1 MRDVS
6 KNQWLISRL
15 AYPPTHEYEFSTLQP
30 KGVLAERFSIINS
43 LDTDFFN
50 VENFLDIGANK
61 GFFSQIAMHSGA
73 YVAAIEPDAQF
84 HELLSEFEG
93 ENFTLH
99 KGGFKSFAS
108 DCQFDSVWIGNTH
121 HYLERESPGYVWVL
135 KLAALIKFNGVLII
149 EGPTE
154 NSPDV
159 PADLLSRINEAVL
172 IISTSPYFTLLD
184 IVDSPTYTPG
194 RKFWRFQRITP
205 KVFNINEIK
214 PAIILKPVEIDSNN
228 NKKMAIIRSNDVIV
242 KTHYRKLDDL
252 EIMSLIISNGQ
263 SSSVGNLKGLL
274 TDRENNIIGWLEPFL
289 EEAEREIKVHFGIVD
304 RNNSI
309 SRKELLVAFLERT
322 TDLAKLGYV
331 DIDSGMSNWI
341 KYDNKLRNFDKNSC
355 WQIGSLSY
363 QNIKNAYIVFQANFE
378 LEFGIKLGDDFV
390 SALLTRNAEI
400 INKWATYERLKLMES
415 TNDLLERTP
424 TQEKIFDKIKSR
436 LKKVSFRVIKK
447 LKNLLKKSFIG
458 SRSTLQASGEHSSDE
473 VSA

>member
-15 AYPPTHEYEFSTLQP
+15 AYPPTHEYEFANLQA
-30 KGVLAERFSIINS
+30 KGVLAERFSIIKS
-43 LDTDFFN
+43 LDSDFFN

-84 HELLSEFEG
+84 HELLSDFEG

-108 DCQFDSVWIGNTH
+108 DRQFDSVWIGNTH
-121 HYLERESPGYVWVL
+121 HYLEREAPGYVWVL
-135 KLAALIKFNGVLII
+135 KLAALVKFDGVLII

-172 IISTSPYFTLLD
+172 LISTSPYFILLD

-205 KVFNINEIK
+205 KVFKIDEIK
-214 PAIILKPVEIDSNN
+214 PKIILKPVETDSNN
-228 NKKMAIIRSNDVIV
+228 NKKMAIIRSNEFIV
-242 KTHYRKLDDL
+242 KTHYRKLDDF

-274 TDRENNIIGWLEPFL
+274 TDEENFIIGWLEPFL
-289 EEAEREIKVHFGIVD
+289 EEAEREIKVHFGIAERD
-304 RNNSI
+304 NSI
-309 SRKELLVAFLERT
+309 SSKEFLVAFLERT
-322 TDLAKLGYV
+322 SDLAKLGYV
-331 DIDSGMSNWI
+331 DIDSGRSNWI
-341 KYDNKLRNFDKNSC
+341 KYESKLRNFDKNSC
-355 WQIGSLSY
+355 WQIGSLSF

-378 LEFGIKLGDDFV
+378 LEFGSKLGDDFV
-390 SALLTRNAEI
+390 SALLTRDADI
-400 INKWATYERLKLMES
+400 IDKWANYELLKIMNS
-415 TNDLLERTP
+415 TNDLLEKSP
-424 TQEKIFDKIKSR
+424 PQEKIFGKIKSR
-436 LKKVSFRVIKK
+436 LKKVIFRVIKK
-447 LKNLLKKSFIG
+447 LKKFLKKIFYWS
-458 SRSTLQASGEHSSDE
+458 
-473 VSA
+473 